1 MSEIKTREELESAF
15 ASGKIPSAADYSNIF
30 SSFVHKNDESSSG
43 GGGTSGGAF
52 PVTVY
57 PIEIDISM
65 PDTGR
70 AEHVELANVDD
81 LLSLYPT
88 VGLNNM
94 QIGLLKLNITGADF
108 NLENSVFVNI
118 LSIQPLM
125 RFMFTDVS
133 SLEPDTEPAFTTPE
147 GHPVG
152 FLAASEGAG
161 TTVVIE
167 AVSSSY
173 HIVGIPGVYVPG
185 F

>member
-30 SSFVHKNDESSSG
+30 SSFVHKNDEPSSG

-52 PVTVY
+52 PATVY

-108 NLENSVFVNI
+108 NLENSVFVHI
-118 LSIQPLM
+118 LSIPPLI

-152 FLAASEGAG
+152 LVAAVEGDIA
-161 TTVVIE
+161 VFIV

-173 HIVGIPGVYVPG
+173 QDIGINGVYVPG